1 MRLPLLLIFSL
12 FINALSAQTA
22 ALTGSLRSSA
32 TGLPLEGATVVTA
45 TGGANALT
53 DAAGR
58 FRLDS
63 LAPGRHT
70 IQIRLIGYAP
80 LTLPDLLLRSA
91 APLEVNL
98 EMDPTAA
105 DLPPVRVT
113 APRVPEAALNPLAR
127 VITLEEVRRYPVAF
141 DDPGRLAA
149 RQAGVRGTNDQGN
162 AYSVRG
168 NAPSSNAWRLNGLQ
182 IVNPSHTSNA
192 GTASDLPTY
201 TAGGVNAVSAQ
212 VLDNSV
218 LYTGG
223 LPAHY
228 GNAPGGLL
236 DMRMRPGRTDATHG
250 GVQASFIG
258 LEATGEGA
266 LNQARTASFL
276 INARYSFTGL
286 LTDVLQVD
294 FDGESISF
302 RDINVYINVPF
313 GKDKR
318 NRLSFFGVTGES
330 NNFAPAR
337 PPAEIE
343 DDKDASTIRFNSKML
358 IVGSEI
364 DLRLTRRL
372 RLRGV
377 AGFSRAV
384 NSRLQSDTDTL
395 PDPMQSFNELDY
407 ERFNVPLRLTYALA
421 AGSEVEVG
429 AEYLSERTL
438 IGERDRLFTD
448 TFFRRNLDD
457 RYTATVLS
465 PFAAYRVRG
474 RHWNLEAG
482 LRLSIYG
489 RDLGFSEA
497 ITEPRLRIGY
507 RFSEATS
514 ITASAE
520 RVTQINS
527 FVLSRRVPGTLTDKL
542 PVTDRAELRINH
554 RFAPIADFTVT
565 PFYQITR
572 DDYGLTLPGD
582 SGGIITLASDYAGFE
597 RGLLFDRQLDFSR
610 RLGIEYSLSESPT
623 ERGWFYLL
631 TGSFVFAD
639 FRAFHDNGGTFD
651 ALSRYDRVYTQNLT
665 VGKEWKRTPKGD
677 CTRTWGVSAA
687 AALHTNGQNT
697 QSISPD
703 SREAGYSIYGYVY
716 EESISVGPGTYF
728 RTDLRLYLRSDRP
741 KRNTTLSLDIQNV
754 TNRENVSFYYLDRL
768 SNRLTPR
775 YQLGLIPVLSYRVQ
789 W

>member
-1 MRLPLLLIFSL
+1 
-12 FINALSAQTA
+12 
-22 ALTGSLRSSA
+22 
-32 TGLPLEGATVVTA
+32 
-45 TGGANALT
+45 
-53 DAAGR
+53 
-58 FRLDS
+58 
-63 LAPGRHT
+63 
-70 IQIRLIGYAP
+70 
-80 LTLPDLLLRSA
+80 
-91 APLEVNL
+91 
-98 EMDPTAA
+98 MDPTAA
-105 DLPPVRVT
+105 DLPPVRVS

-149 RQAGVRGTNDQGN
+149 RLAGVRGTNDQGN

-228 GNAPGGLL
+228 GNVQGGLL
-236 DMRMRPGRTDATHG
+236 DMRMRPGRTDGFHG
-250 GVQASFIG
+250 GIQTSLIG
-258 LEATGEGA
+258 LEATGEGT
-266 LNQARTASFL
+266 LNRPKTATFL

-286 LTDVLQVD
+286 LTDVFRVD
-294 FDGESISF
+294 FNGESIRF
-302 RDINVYINVPF
+302 VDVNTHVNVPF
-313 GKDKR
+313 GKEKQ
-318 NRLSFFGVTGES
+318 NRISFFGVAGVS
-330 NNFAPAR
+330 DNSAR
-337 PPAEIE
+337 PRPRAEIL
-343 DDKDASTIRFNSKML
+343 DDKDASWINFRSGLTIY
-358 IVGSEI
+358 GSEL
-364 DLRLTRRL
+364 DLRLSKKL
-372 RLRGV
+372 RLRAVVGYSKTD
-377 AGFSRAV
+377 ASR
-384 NSRLQSDTDTL
+384 NQLDSDTL
-395 PDPMQSFNELDY
+395 PNPILALHSVDY
-407 ERFNVPLRLTYALA
+407 SRFNVPLRLTYTLP
-421 AGSEVEVG
+421 GSGELELG
-429 AEYLSERTL
+429 LEYLLERN
-438 IGERDRLFTD
+438 RLFEQERLRDD
-448 TFFRRNLDD
+448 TTPFDFGNFVSD
-457 RYTATVLS
+457 YTASVLS
-465 PFAAYRVRG
+465 PSLSYRLRG

-482 LRLSIYG
+482 LRLSVYG
-489 RDLGFSEA
+489 GEPGISE
-497 ITEPRLRIGY
+497 TVPEPRLRLGY
-507 RFSEATS
+507 RFSDATS
-514 ITASAE
+514 VTVSAE
-520 RVTQINS
+520 RLTQLNS
-527 FVLSRRVPGTLTDKL
+527 FALSRLMPGTLTDKI

-582 SGGIITLASDYAGFE
+582 SGGTITLASDYAGFE

-610 RLGIEYSLSESPT
+610 RLGIEYSLSGSPT

-665 VGKEWKRTPKGD
+665 VGKEWERTPKGD
-677 CTRTWGVSAA
+677 RTRTWGVSAA

-754 TNRENVSFYYLDRL
+754 TNRDNISFFYWDRL
-768 SNRLTPR
+768 TRRIEPR